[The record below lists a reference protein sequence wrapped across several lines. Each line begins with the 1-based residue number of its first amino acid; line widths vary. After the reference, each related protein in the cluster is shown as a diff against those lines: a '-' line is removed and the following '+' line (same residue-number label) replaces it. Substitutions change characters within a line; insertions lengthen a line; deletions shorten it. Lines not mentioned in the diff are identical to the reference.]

1 MICRFDH
8 VDVLCLDFLNSE
20 WYDGRGGLEDRLR
33 LNSWRQSFLRRWKL
47 AQQAV
52 LGVPNRTEMRSLR
65 RLRTA
70 LREIISA
77 IAAGEQ
83 PSPESIECI
92 NAFLRKRS
100 ACRVLVKARRN
111 YELRMFSIRQNWE
124 WVMIQIAAST
134 ADLLVKGDLLRVKAC
149 ANDGCRWAYYDR
161 SKGRTRRW
169 CGSRLCG
176 NVDRVRR
183 FRLRRRERKG

>member
-1 MICRFDH
+1 MICKFDH
-8 VDVLCLDFLNSE
+8 MDVLCLDFLNSE
-20 WYDGRGGLEDRLR
+20 WYDGQGGLEDRLL

-47 AQQAV
+47 AQGAV
-52 LGVPNRTEMRSLR
+52 LGGPNRTEMGSLR

-70 LREIISA
+70 LREVISE
-77 IAAGEQ
+77 IAAGER
-83 PSPESIECI
+83 PSGGSIECI

-111 YELRMFSIRQNWE
+111 YDLRILPGRQSWE

-134 ADLLVKGDLLRVKAC
+134 ADLLVHGDLLRIKVC

-183 FRLRRRERKG
+183 FRLRRRKRQG